1 MVQCYCYWCWDCF
14 IRFIYTSYGYFS
26 KFLAAGSIKNKLS
39 EYYNIAVLKSSLSEW
54 NRFEFFRNVLIDY
67 EKSNGKNAYSH
78 KAYFDLI
85 KKIDLEL
92 SDLEDNV
99 KSRTKNLESKITKID
114 SELSSKLINKDE
126 FAFLYA
132 KYSMIDSPNELFRTL
147 EKVKLELNS
156 FPKLS
161 LGEKYSKLN
170 VLESKIKE
178 LQDALLVFEDA
189 DLKSLIT
196 LCSADLTLEKQ
207 NFMHLKSENKVTLE
221 NYLELFFKTSN
232 DRDKLLYCTKYFELK
247 EGSKDSCTYYLKF
260 SLYSK

>member
-1 MVQCYCYWCWDCF
+1 M
-14 IRFIYTSYGYFS
+14 
-26 KFLAAGSIKNKLS
+26 
-39 EYYNIAVLKSSLSEW
+39 
-54 NRFEFFRNVLIDY
+54 
-67 EKSNGKNAYSH
+67 
-78 KAYFDLI
+78 
-85 KKIDLEL
+85 EL
-92 SDLEDNV
+92 SDLKDNV

-178 LQDALLVFEDA
+178 LQDALLVFEDE
-189 DLKSLIT
+189 I
-196 LCSADLTLEKQ
+196 
-207 NFMHLKSENKVTLE
+207 
-221 NYLELFFKTSN
+221 
-232 DRDKLLYCTKYFELK
+232 
-247 EGSKDSCTYYLKF
+247 
-260 SLYSK
+260 